1 LDRQRVVSER
11 TIRAG
16 KAHVDDA
23 SLLIWPNLHRTK
35 VEDGRYPCCCRQ
47 GVPTAKL
54 TDSSARSPEGGPTNC
69 PHWRSVFSSVFKE
82 PKLGHASRPVQLA
95 LGLGVGARCAFPGGK
110 PTP

>member
-11 TIRAG
+11 SIRTG
-16 KAHVDDA
+16 KGPCGRSVLAD
-23 SLLIWPNLHRTK
+23 WPNLHRTK

-54 TDSSARSPEGGPTNC
+54 TDSSAGSPEGGPTNC

-82 PKLGHASRPVQLA
+82 PKLRHAPARQLA
-95 LGLGVGARCAFPGGK
+95 LGIWRWCQIVFPEE
-110 PTP
+110 

>member
-1 LDRQRVVSER
+1 MW
-11 TIRAG
+11 TI
-16 KAHVDDA
+16 A

-82 PKLGHASRPVQLA
+82 PKLRHAPARQ
-95 LGLGVGARCAFPGGK
+95 RCAGVWRWCQIAFPEE
-110 PTP
+110 